1 MDKWLQLFQ
10 TVKEVCLCGFFHFFF
25 LPREKKKKKKE
36 IKFGIGPCF
45 ENWDFF
51 QITTKLNM
59 QNVVASIGLEY
70 VSNVHGHGSIHISI
84 YKRENRFSSSVPE
97 QGKVKAAQHELLVSW
112 MCEGVPSSSVMSCTL
127 GCSSLQA
134 QREFQ

>member
-70 VSNVHGHGSIHISI
+70 VSNVHGHGSIHIST